1 MSGPSIIHSGYWHTP
16 SPDTVSPQPQTQ
28 NLHSVPIHLI
38 EVLPSRNSK
47 DFKIISTRE
56 SGAIFYKKMMNDE
69 NERRRKMFHSPKRV
83 GKKWSSNKETKFHSK
98 CESTS
103 FLSLGHFIFH
113 KIRFWLSSNPSRI
126 TIQLGNT
133 GK

>member
-1 MSGPSIIHSGYWHTP
+1 MKMREEERCTTP
-16 SPDTVSPQPQTQ
+16 
-28 NLHSVPIHLI
+28 LKEL
-38 EVLPSRNSK
+38 E
-47 DFKIISTRE
+47 
-56 SGAIFYKKMMNDE
+56 
-69 NERRRKMFHSPKRV
+69 
-83 GKKWSSNKETKFHSK
+83 KKWSSNKETKFHSK

-113 KIRFWLSSNPSRI
+113 KIRFWLSSNPSWI